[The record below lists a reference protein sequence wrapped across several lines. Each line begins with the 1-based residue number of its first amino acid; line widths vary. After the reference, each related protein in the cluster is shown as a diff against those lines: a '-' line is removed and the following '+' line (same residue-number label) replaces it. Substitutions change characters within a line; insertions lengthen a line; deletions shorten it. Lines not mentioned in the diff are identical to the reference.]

1 VRAIHARVIA
11 DARRRS
17 RARASRANR
26 ARIARTSIV
35 TISRTFDA
43 YITPVETVVKETRVT
58 RTMIY
63 FSDVRL
69 VHDSR
74 ETEVKKTRVTRTTR
88 GGDEKASARDA
99 SRRRRARRGASERR
113 IASLARAAM
122 RLALDRSIVAV
133 TRGGDRARARGDG
146 ARARARGAG
155 GGGTVRASRARADDR
170 GAWTRARAIVD
181 REDSDRGCG
190 RGREAFG
197 AREDG
202 LVSED
207 GFSRWKWR
215 RVMLKVSG
223 EALAGDEGFGI
234 SPDVVKSIA
243 SEVAEAAMS
252 GIEVAL
258 VVGGGNFFRG
268 AEKEGNGL
276 DRASA
281 DYMGM
286 LATVMNSL
294 NLQAAIES
302 KGVPTRVM
310 SALEIKEVAEPYIR
324 RRAIRHLE
332 KGRVVIFGAG
342 TGNPFFT
349 TDTGAALRAAEINA
363 QCVLKATK
371 VDGVFD
377 SDPKKNKNAKLY
389 KELTYETVRRLGL
402 AVMDQTAI
410 TLCEENDI
418 PVVVFNISRERNIV
432 NALRGCSVGTC
443 IGSTEMCKDTCS

>member
-1 VRAIHARVIA
+1 MSEVNIFMGSRLNGTFHVIHAATFPDVDDD
-11 DARRRS
+11 DARPVTMMSTTMTRTPCAFATAACAQ
-17 RARASRANR
+17 RARAG
-26 ARIARTSIV
+26 AR
-35 TISRTFDA
+35 
-43 YITPVETVVKETRVT
+43 
-58 RTMIY
+58 
-63 FSDVRL
+63 
-69 VHDSR
+69 
-74 ETEVKKTRVTRTTR
+74 RTTTTTTTLR
-88 GGDEKASARDA
+88 QHRRDLA
-99 SRRRRARRGASERR
+99 APRRASP
-113 IASLARAAM
+113 
-122 RLALDRSIVAV
+122 V
-133 TRGGDRARARGDG
+133 
-146 ARARARGAG
+146 
-155 GGGTVRASRARADDR
+155 
-170 GAWTRARAIVD
+170 ARAIVD
-181 REDSDRGCG
+181 REDEGTSDEFIAQEKLNMTPRAVP
-190 RGREAFG
+190 RSMSRRRASASEHNEEA
-197 AREDG
+197 ADDG
-202 LVSED
+202 ET
-207 GFSRWKWR
+207 RWKWR

-223 EALAGDEGFGI
+223 EALAGKDGFGI
-234 SPDVVKSIA
+234 DPDVVKSIA
-243 SEVAEAAMS
+243 SEVAEAAIG

-363 QCVLKATK
+363 QAVLKATK

-377 SDPKKNKNAKLY
+377 SDPKKNANAKLY
-389 KELTYETVRRLGL
+389 KTLTYETVQRLGL
-402 AVMDQTAI
+402 GVMDQTAI
-410 TLCEENDI
+410 TLCQENDI
-418 PVVVFNISRERNIV
+418 PVVVFNISQEGHIV
-432 NALRGCSVGTC
+432 KALRGYNVGTC
-443 IGSTEMCKDTCS
+443 VGSAAKCVDDCTEAA

>member
-1 VRAIHARVIA
+1 MAMMMCVTTAARAPRETTTTTTTTTRRQGVGASSRGVA
-11 DARRRS
+11 APRRAPSSRGVVAARRAVVDNEGTSDEAHEKLDMTPRAVPRS
-17 RARASRANR
+17 MS
-26 ARIARTSIV
+26 T
-35 TISRTFDA
+35 
-43 YITPVETVVKETRVT
+43 
-58 RTMIY
+58 
-63 FSDVRL
+63 
-69 VHDSR
+69 
-74 ETEVKKTRVTRTTR
+74 
-88 GGDEKASARDA
+88 
-99 SRRRRARRGASERR
+99 RRATTPRG
-113 IASLARAAM
+113 
-122 RLALDRSIVAV
+122 
-133 TRGGDRARARGDG
+133 
-146 ARARARGAG
+146 
-155 GGGTVRASRARADDR
+155 ARADD
-170 GAWTRARAIVD
+170 GET
-181 REDSDRGCG
+181 
-190 RGREAFG
+190 
-197 AREDG
+197 
-202 LVSED
+202 
-207 GFSRWKWR
+207 RWKWR

-223 EALAGDEGFGI
+223 EALAGKDGFGI
-234 SPDVVKSIA
+234 DPDVVKSIA
-243 SEVAEAAMS
+243 SEVAEAAIG

-363 QCVLKATK
+363 QAVLKATK

-377 SDPKKNKNAKLY
+377 SDPKKNANAKLY
-389 KELTYETVRRLGL
+389 KSLTYETVQRLGL
-402 AVMDQTAI
+402 GVMDQTAI
-410 TLCEENDI
+410 TLCQENDI
-418 PVVVFNISRERNIV
+418 PVVVFNISQEGHIV
-432 NALRGCSVGTC
+432 KALRGYNVGTC
-443 IGSTEMCKDTCS
+443 VGSAAKCVDDCADA

>member
-1 VRAIHARVIA
+1 MRAVG
-11 DARRRS
+11 RRTTTR
-17 RARASRANR
+17 RMTASSLSSNR
-26 ARIARTSIV
+26 RT
-35 TISRTFDA
+35 TT
-43 YITPVETVVKETRVT
+43 T
-58 RTMIY
+58 RT
-63 FSDVRL
+63 
-69 VHDSR
+69 
-74 ETEVKKTRVTRTTR
+74 
-88 GGDEKASARDA
+88 
-99 SRRRRARRGASERR
+99 
-113 IASLARAAM
+113 
-122 RLALDRSIVAV
+122 
-133 TRGGDRARARGDG
+133 
-146 ARARARGAG
+146 
-155 GGGTVRASRARADDR
+155 
-170 GAWTRARAIVD
+170 RAIVD
-181 REDSDRGCG
+181 REEDE
-190 RGREAFG
+190 EA
-197 AREDG
+197 AAARRRRREDG
-202 LVSED
+202 AKTRAASEED
-207 GFSRWKWR
+207 GYERWRWR

-223 EALAGDEGFGI
+223 EALAGEEGFGI
-234 SPDVVKSIA
+234 APDVVKAIA
-243 SEVAEAAMS
+243 REVAEAALS
-252 GIEVAL
+252 GVEVAV

-363 QCVLKATK
+363 QAVLKATK

-377 SDPKKNKNAKLY
+377 SDPKKNADAKLY
-389 KELTYETVRRLGL
+389 KTLTYETVRRLGL
-402 AVMDQTAI
+402 GVMDQTAI

-418 PVVVFNISRERNIV
+418 PVVVFNIARDGNIV
-432 NALRGCSVGTC
+432 NALRGRSVGTC
-443 IGSTEMCKDTCS
+443 VGSAETCSDECE

>member
-1 VRAIHARVIA
+1 MRAV
-11 DARRRS
+11 
-17 RARASRANR
+17 
-26 ARIARTSIV
+26 
-35 TISRTFDA
+35 
-43 YITPVETVVKETRVT
+43 
-58 RTMIY
+58 
-63 FSDVRL
+63 
-69 VHDSR
+69 
-74 ETEVKKTRVTRTTR
+74 
-88 GGDEKASARDA
+88 
-99 SRRRRARRGASERR
+99 
-113 IASLARAAM
+113 AAM
-122 RLALDRSIVAV
+122 RGAT
-133 TRGGDRARARGDG
+133 TRREDATTR
-146 ARARARGAG
+146 ARARAR
-155 GGGTVRASRARADDR
+155 ARRDAPRERIAAAR
-170 GAWTRARAIVD
+170 GATRRRDGATARAIVD
-181 REDSDRGCG
+181 REDEDAKS
-190 RGREAFG
+190 AM
-197 AREDG
+197 DG
-202 LVSED
+202 LEISAMTSEGAKKGKGKKASANDED
-207 GFSRWKWR
+207 GFERWKWR

-223 EALAGDEGFGI
+223 EALAGEDGFGI

-243 SEVAEAAMS
+243 SEVAQAAMS
-252 GIEVAL
+252 GIEVAV

-377 SDPKKNKNAKLY
+377 SDPKKNANAKLY
-389 KELTYETVRRLGL
+389 KTLTYETVRRLGL
-402 AVMDQTAI
+402 GVMDQTAI

-418 PVVVFNISRERNIV
+418 PVVVFNIAQEGNIV

-443 IGSTEMCKDTCS
+443 VGSSEKCSDSCEE

>member
-1 VRAIHARVIA
+1 MTRALAAARGF
-11 DARRRS
+11 ARAGATTRT
-17 RARASRANR
+17 RARANAPRG
-26 ARIARTSIV
+26 RIAAARTHA
-35 TISRTFDA
+35 RG
-43 YITPVETVVKETRVT
+43 
-58 RTMIY
+58 
-63 FSDVRL
+63 
-69 VHDSR
+69 
-74 ETEVKKTRVTRTTR
+74 R
-88 GGDEKASARDA
+88 GG
-99 SRRRRARRGASERR
+99 
-113 IASLARAAM
+113 
-122 RLALDRSIVAV
+122 
-133 TRGGDRARARGDG
+133 T
-146 ARARARGAG
+146 
-155 GGGTVRASRARADDR
+155 
-170 GAWTRARAIVD
+170 TRARAIVD
-181 REDSDRGCG
+181 REDEDAKSAMEGLEISAMRSEG
-190 RGREAFG
+190 RKKGKGKKAS
-197 AREDG
+197 ANDED
-202 LVSED
+202 ED
-207 GFSRWKWR
+207 GFERWKWR

-223 EALAGDEGFGI
+223 EALAGEDGFGI

-243 SEVAEAAMS
+243 SEVAQAAMS
-252 GIEVAL
+252 GIEVAV

-377 SDPKKNKNAKLY
+377 SDPKKNANAKLY
-389 KELTYETVRRLGL
+389 KTLTYETVRRLGL
-402 AVMDQTAI
+402 GVMDQTAI

-418 PVVVFNISRERNIV
+418 PVVVFNIAHDGNIV

-443 IGSTEMCKDTCS
+443 VGSSDKCSDTCEE

>member
-1 VRAIHARVIA
+1 MGALACATARAVATVGDGCARAAGPRARRERSSTTTRARENRPTLDATTGTTVTA
-11 DARRRS
+11 TMGARRR
-17 RARASRANR
+17 
-26 ARIARTSIV
+26 
-35 TISRTFDA
+35 
-43 YITPVETVVKETRVT
+43 
-58 RTMIY
+58 
-63 FSDVRL
+63 VR
-69 VHDSR
+69 
-74 ETEVKKTRVTRTTR
+74 
-88 GGDEKASARDA
+88 
-99 SRRRRARRGASERR
+99 
-113 IASLARAAM
+113 
-122 RLALDRSIVAV
+122 RS
-133 TRGGDRARARGDG
+133 
-146 ARARARGAG
+146 
-155 GGGTVRASRARADDR
+155 
-170 GAWTRARAIVD
+170 AIVD
-181 REDSDRGCG
+181 REESE
-190 RGREAFG
+190 REG
-197 AREDG
+197 ARARSRAARAADGTEDYA
-202 LVSED
+202 
-207 GFSRWKWR
+207 RWKWR

-223 EALAGDEGFGI
+223 EALAGKEGFGI
-234 SPDVVKSIA
+234 DPEVVRSIA
-243 SEVAEAAMS
+243 SEVAEAAMG

-294 NLQAAIES
+294 NLQAAIEG

-418 PVVVFNISRERNIV
+418 PVVVFNISKERNIV
-432 NALRGCSVGTC
+432 KALRGCSVGTC
-443 IGSTEMCKDTCS
+443 VGSPENCADTCS

>member
-1 VRAIHARVIA
+1 MMTMTMTTMTTAGGRMRWT
-11 DARRRS
+11 DARRRAKS
-17 RARASRANR
+17 GGA
-26 ARIARTSIV
+26 T
-35 TISRTFDA
+35 TT
-43 YITPVETVVKETRVT
+43 T
-58 RTMIY
+58 
-63 FSDVRL
+63 
-69 VHDSR
+69 
-74 ETEVKKTRVTRTTR
+74 TTR
-88 GGDEKASARDA
+88 AFCVKGRCGGGNGVKMVSLKSDDGATGKG
-99 SRRRRARRGASERR
+99 RRG
-113 IASLARAAM
+113 
-122 RLALDRSIVAV
+122 
-133 TRGGDRARARGDG
+133 
-146 ARARARGAG
+146 
-155 GGGTVRASRARADDR
+155 
-170 GAWTRARAIVD
+170 TRATRIGAIVD
-181 REDSDRGCG
+181 REDQESSSASPSRGDG
-190 RGREAFG
+190 KRRGEKQSSKAKGERRG
-197 AREDG
+197 DEDG
-202 LVSED
+202 SE
-207 GFSRWKWR
+207 RWKWR

-243 SEVAEAAMS
+243 SEVAEAAVS
-252 GIEVAL
+252 GIEVAV

-302 KGVPTRVM
+302 HGVPTRVM

-363 QCVLKATK
+363 QAVLKATK
-371 VDGVFD
+371 VDGIFD
-377 SDPKKNKNAKLY
+377 SDPKKNPDAKLY
-389 KELTYETVRRLGL
+389 KTLTYKTVRHENL

-418 PVVVFNISRERNIV
+418 PVVVFNISRDRNIV
-432 NALRGCSVGTC
+432 KALRGASVGTC
-443 IGSTEMCKDTCS
+443 VGSSSKCADVCED

>member
-1 VRAIHARVIA
+1 MTRANAAARGF
-11 DARRRS
+11 ARAGATTRT
-17 RARASRANR
+17 RARANAPRE
-26 ARIARTSIV
+26 RIAAARTNA
-35 TISRTFDA
+35 RG
-43 YITPVETVVKETRVT
+43 
-58 RTMIY
+58 
-63 FSDVRL
+63 
-69 VHDSR
+69 
-74 ETEVKKTRVTRTTR
+74 R
-88 GGDEKASARDA
+88 GG
-99 SRRRRARRGASERR
+99 
-113 IASLARAAM
+113 
-122 RLALDRSIVAV
+122 
-133 TRGGDRARARGDG
+133 T
-146 ARARARGAG
+146 
-155 GGGTVRASRARADDR
+155 T
-170 GAWTRARAIVD
+170 TTARAIVD
-181 REDSDRGCG
+181 REDEDAKSAMEGLEISAMRREGQKKG
-190 RGREAFG
+190 RGKKAS
-197 AREDG
+197 ATDED
-202 LVSED
+202 ED
-207 GFSRWKWR
+207 GFERWKWR

-223 EALAGDEGFGI
+223 EALAGEDGFGI

-243 SEVAEAAMS
+243 SEVAQAAMS
-252 GIEVAL
+252 GIEVAV

-377 SDPKKNKNAKLY
+377 SDPKKNANAKLY
-389 KELTYETVRRLGL
+389 KTLTYETVRRLGL
-402 AVMDQTAI
+402 GVMDQTAI

-418 PVVVFNISRERNIV
+418 PVVVFNIAHDGNIV

-443 IGSTEMCKDTCS
+443 VGSSDKCSDTCEE

>member
-1 VRAIHARVIA
+1 MKNNTSSTMTSMRA
-11 DARRRS
+11 
-17 RARASRANR
+17 
-26 ARIARTSIV
+26 
-35 TISRTFDA
+35 
-43 YITPVETVVKETRVT
+43 
-58 RTMIY
+58 
-63 FSDVRL
+63 L
-69 VHDSR
+69 
-74 ETEVKKTRVTRTTR
+74 R
-88 GGDEKASARDA
+88 GR
-99 SRRRRARRGASERR
+99 
-113 IASLARAAM
+113 
-122 RLALDRSIVAV
+122 
-133 TRGGDRARARGDG
+133 
-146 ARARARGAG
+146 G
-155 GGGTVRASRARADDR
+155 GGGNGVVVSLLSGGGGKVRGMRPSVGASH
-170 GAWTRARAIVD
+170 GWTTRIAAIVD
-181 REDSDRGCG
+181 REDQESSAASSAAASRGEG
-190 RGREAFG
+190 KRRGEKQSSKAKPELG
-197 AREDG
+197 AEDG
-202 LVSED
+202 LE
-207 GFSRWKWR
+207 RWKWR

-243 SEVAEAAMS
+243 SEVAEAAIS
-252 GIEVAL
+252 GIEVAV

-302 KGVPTRVM
+302 HGVPTRVM

-363 QCVLKATK
+363 QAVLKATK
-371 VDGVFD
+371 VDGIFD
-377 SDPKKNKNAKLY
+377 SDPKKNPDAKLY
-389 KELTYETVRRLGL
+389 KTLTYKTVRHENL

-418 PVVVFNISRERNIV
+418 PVVVFNISRDGNIV
-432 NALRGCSVGTC
+432 KALRGGSVGTC
-443 IGSTEMCKDTCS
+443 VGSSSKCADVCED